1 MQEDSTNATHW
12 NLLGAIY
19 FRQNKLALAQHAF
32 IKAVSLDQNS
42 ALSWSNLGALYH
54 SLGDIKLANQ
64 AYAKAQR
71 ADPSHFAA
79 WTGQALIAA
88 YLGHHDEAMDLF
100 RHSSQLGY
108 GDISAI
114 NYGSAVCQAI
124 M

>member
-1 MQEDSTNATHW
+1 MQEDPLNSMHW

-32 IKAVSLDQNS
+32 IKAVSIDENS
-42 ALSWSNLGALYH
+42 AISWSNLGALYH

-64 AYAKAQR
+64 AYSKAQR
-71 ADPSHFAA
+71 ADPSHSTA
-79 WTGQALIAA
+79 WSGQALIAA
-88 YLGHHDEAMDLF
+88 FLGHNDEAMDLF
-100 RHSSQLGY
+100 RHSCQLGY
-108 GDISAI
+108 GDISSI